1 MGNNKNFNVLA
12 LQGADIDDMEYIEQ
26 FNLDPKLA
34 YTPGINDAMLDSV
47 RSENLEFFRSEGI
60 PEKEAISKANEYHS
74 TAKARVKELL
84 KRNLN

>member
-1 MGNNKNFNVLA
+1 MDKNTNFNVLA

-47 RSENLEFFRSEGI
+47 RQENLAFFRSEGAT
-60 PEKEAISKANEYHS
+60 EKVALSKANEYHS
-74 TAKARVKELL
+74 KAKASIKQLL
-84 KRNLN
+84 NKMVH

>member
-1 MGNNKNFNVLA
+1 MDKNTNFNVLA

-47 RSENLEFFRSEGI
+47 RAENLEFFRSEGNT
-60 PEKEAISKANEYHS
+60 EKEAISKANEYHS
-74 TAKARVKELL
+74 TAKASIKRLL
-84 KRNLN
+84 KNMVH

>member
-1 MGNNKNFNVLA
+1 MDKSTNFNVLA

-47 RSENLEFFRSEGI
+47 RAENLEFFRSEGNT
-60 PEKEAISKANEYHS
+60 EKEALRKANEYHS
-74 TAKARVKELL
+74 SAKASIKRLL
-84 KRNLN
+84 RNIVH